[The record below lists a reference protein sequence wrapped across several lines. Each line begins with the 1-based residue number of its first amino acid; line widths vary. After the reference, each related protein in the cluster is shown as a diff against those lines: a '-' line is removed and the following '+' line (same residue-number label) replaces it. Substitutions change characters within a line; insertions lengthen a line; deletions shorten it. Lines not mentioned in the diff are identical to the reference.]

1 MSERIFDEAKFDA
14 KDRQILRL
22 LQDDGRISNA
32 ELADKVCLSPS
43 ACLRRVQLLEQ
54 AGVIDRYVALL
65 RPAAMRRGL
74 TVFVEVSLDR
84 QTDGAFDAFE
94 QAVENCPEVMQCS
107 LMAGD
112 TDYLLEVAVADSNDY
127 ERLHRQVLAKLP
139 GAARIRSRFTIR
151 SVCKRTAFPVE

>member
-1 MSERIFDEAKFDA
+1 MFESAQFDA
-14 KDRQILRL
+14 KDRLILRL
-22 LQDDGRISNA
+22 LQDDGRITNA

-65 RPAAMRRGL
+65 RPAVIGRGL
-74 TVFVEVSLDR
+74 TVFIEVSLER
-84 QTDGAFDAFE
+84 QTDAAFDSFE
-94 QAVENCPEVMQCS
+94 QAVRGCREVMQCS

-127 ERLHRQVLAKLP
+127 ERLHRQILSRLP

-151 SVCKRTAFPVE
+151 NVCKRTAFPVE

>member
-1 MSERIFDEAKFDA
+1 MYEDKLFDE

-22 LQDDGRISNA
+22 LQENGRITNA

-65 RPAAMRRGL
+65 KPASMRRGL
-74 TVFVEVSLDR
+74 TVFIEVSLDR
-84 QTDGAFDAFE
+84 QTDIAFDAFE
-94 QAVENCPEVMQCS
+94 QAVRNCPEVMQCS

-112 TDYLLEVAVADSNDY
+112 TDYLLEVAVADSNGY

-151 SVCKRTAFPVE
+151 GVCKRTAFPVE